1 MSFLLTRDPECVISW
16 CVTLAPPEAGPL
28 VAQYSQLHIRDT
40 YKKAGVLHILALKGE
55 EVCYISVQRSKRDRT
70 DLK

>member
-1 MSFLLTRDPECVISW
+1 MSFLLTRDTECVISW
-16 CVTLAPPEAGPL
+16 CVTLAPPDPGPL

-40 YKKAGVLHILALKGE
+40 YKKAGVLHILALKE
-55 EVCYISVQRSKRDRT
+55 EVCYISVQRSPRDGT